1 MGLGRSLSR
10 TLVYHR
16 RRESE
21 LDSGRF
27 PCGPRVGRAPRSAP
41 AAPQDAHALL
51 KSFDARSLKIRDF
64 TAKFTQTYRSGALGR
79 AITETGTV
87 KVKRPSRSRS
97 R

>member
-1 MGLGRSLSR
+1 MAASLA
-10 TLVYHR
+10 V
-16 RRESE
+16 
-21 LDSGRF
+21 
-27 PCGPRVGRAPRSAP
+27 PAQAGPPRSAP

-51 KSFDARSLKIRDF
+51 KSLDARSLKIRDF